1 MNDISIIK
9 INLLILGSK
18 VTNSITSF
26 WIVGVTDVLLV
37 LCTSF
42 ASDVDVVPAAF
53 WVELSFVA
61 GVAVA

>member
-1 MNDISIIK
+1 MNDISIVK

-42 ASDVDVVPAAF
+42 ASVVGVVPAAF
-53 WVELSFVA
+53 WVKLSFVA